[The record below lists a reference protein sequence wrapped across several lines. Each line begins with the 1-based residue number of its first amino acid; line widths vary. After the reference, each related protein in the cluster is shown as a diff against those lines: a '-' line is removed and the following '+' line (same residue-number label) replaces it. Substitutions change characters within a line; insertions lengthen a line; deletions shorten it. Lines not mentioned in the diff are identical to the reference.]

1 MDKERVQGIL
11 WAEDYIQNLIF
22 NKRLPETKV
31 LVTSKLSVISPKSE
45 YERGVKFAFS
55 EFLDRHSPKKIM
67 PRIYPYGNNVPF

>member
-1 MDKERVQGIL
+1 MDNERVSGIL

-31 LVTSKLSVISPKSE
+31 LIASKLSAISPKSE

-55 EFLDRHSPKKIM
+55 EFLDRYSQKPAC
-67 PRIYPYGNNVPF
+67 NNVPF

>member
-45 YERGVKFAFS
+45 Y
-55 EFLDRHSPKKIM
+55 
-67 PRIYPYGNNVPF
+67 